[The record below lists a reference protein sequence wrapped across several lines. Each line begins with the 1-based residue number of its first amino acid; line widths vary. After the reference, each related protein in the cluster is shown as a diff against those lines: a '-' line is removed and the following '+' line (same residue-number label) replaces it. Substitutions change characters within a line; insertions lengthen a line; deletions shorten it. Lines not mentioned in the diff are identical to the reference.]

1 MKISQSCTVLAI
13 LAFTHATPVP
23 ADNPQSLA
31 LLPRSDSGSTD
42 VIQQHSGKAH
52 HRREYNGLY
61 SNNQCEEDLDAGCW
75 RGRLRNHQTHRHGF
89 RVYVYNY
96 LEQSISA
103 YISDLPGAPGGDIF
117 AKGVNG
123 QASAYEDI
131 TIAGNHNLKMEFKSN
146 Y

>member
-42 VIQQHSGKAH
+42 VIVHEATHSSTLEKRTIEGSTTGYTPITNVKKTLTLA
-52 HRREYNGLY
+52 
-61 SNNQCEEDLDAGCW
+61 AGEVVFEIT
-75 RGRLRNHQTHRHGF
+75 RLTGTG
-89 RVYVYNY
+89 
-96 LEQSISA
+96 SD
-103 YISDLPGAPGGDIF
+103 DLPGAPGGDIF

>member
-42 VIQQHSGKAH
+42 VIVHEATHSSTLEKRTIEGSTTGYTPITNVKKTLTLA
-52 HRREYNGLY
+52 
-61 SNNQCEEDLDAGCW
+61 AG
-75 RGRLRNHQTHRHGF
+75 
-89 RVYVYNY
+89 
-96 LEQSISA
+96 ESISA